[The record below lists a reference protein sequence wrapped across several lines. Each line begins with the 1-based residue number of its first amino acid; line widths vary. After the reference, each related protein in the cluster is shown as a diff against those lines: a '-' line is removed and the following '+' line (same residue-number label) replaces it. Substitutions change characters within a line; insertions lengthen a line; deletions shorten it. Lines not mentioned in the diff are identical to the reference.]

1 MNILLVIPKR
11 YSTGVTNFTMN
22 LAHSMRKK
30 GNHVV
35 ILFLEKQAQQQPTE
49 GDMYFVPYRYSNIIG
64 NVLYML
70 KIIAREEIK
79 IVHFHALKSVLL
91 FPCLRVLSCI
101 SRINFDAFVT
111 AHNKGFPDYSQE
123 YGALNGH
130 ILTFIENRI
139 FRMKS
144 IHVIAVSHAVQ
155 QSLKNRGIHSKTIYN
170 GVKMPNNKIVLDV
183 NQLTLKPHY
192 VVLSRLIV
200 RKNVQFLISFFQS
213 HQPDDSLFV
222 VGSGPELAALKEQA
236 KGNPNICFRG
246 EKQDVYGELQRYQV
260 FLSASSDEGLPI
272 AAIEAMAM
280 NMVLILSDIPE
291 HRELKIMS
299 EQPIYFF
306 KNESDLAACFQTV
319 QASHHSD
326 DNYQVANQF
335 FNIAV
340 TADNY
345 LRFYQ
350 QRQA

>member
-1 MNILLVIPKR
+1 MNILLVIPKSH
-11 YSTGVTNFTMN
+11 STGVTNFTMN
-22 LAHSMRKK
+22 LAHSMHEK

-35 ILFLEKQAQQQPTE
+35 ILFLEKQGQQQPIE
-49 GDMYFVPYRYSNIIG
+49 ADMYFVPYRYSNIIG

-70 KIIAREEIK
+70 KMIAREEIK
-79 IVHFHALKSVLL
+79 IVHFHALKSILL
-91 FPCLRVLSCI
+91 FPFLRVLNCI
-101 SRINFDAFVT
+101 SRLNFDAFAT

-123 YGALNGH
+123 YGALKGH

-155 QSLKNRGIHSKTIYN
+155 QSLKNRGIHAKTIYN
-170 GVKMPNNKIVLDV
+170 GVKMPKDNIALDI
-183 NQLTLKPHY
+183 NQFTSKPRY

-213 HQPDDSLFV
+213 HQPDDSLFI
-222 VGSGPELAALKEQA
+222 VGSGPELVALQEQA
-236 KGNPNICFRG
+236 KSNPNICFRG
-246 EKQDVYGELQRYQV
+246 EKQDVYDELKKYQV
-260 FLSASSDEGLPI
+260 FLSASRDEGLPI

-306 KNESDLAACFQTV
+306 KNELDLAVCFQKV

-326 DNYQVANQF
+326 DNYQVASQF

-340 TADNY
+340 TADKY